1 MAMVKIFLKLKKNN
15 KGVSLVEV
23 LVTLAVVVIMAGPLI
38 NGFLNAMGVNSNAR
52 TIQNGTTVGQDLV
65 EEFEA
70 LPVEQLCG
78 IYEEYL
84 PEDFLATYEE
94 GDILT
99 FTGIPVDGP
108 NGEEFEVDITLDP
121 TAYNADGDKLNVN
134 NVELPGM
141 SSLYASNSIML
152 YKDYVDADDDLKNL
166 FAATGELDNDILE
179 NLNTNAQRQKMSK
192 ATNITVKCTYND
204 VSDKYDYDIEMEM
217 SYSYKKSA
225 TDVVT
230 VTEER
235 LVEDMIFDGDQT
247 HTIYLVC
254 PVFDIYTWASVGG
267 VSYATDSINIEYVYH
282 GMPEDKKD
290 VYFYLAEQEVN
301 NKTHPNIRQRINPT
315 NVKVKE
321 LETVYSI
328 TDASKKFD
336 RESTIML
343 NTNIGKDTADLT
355 YVNQVSGIA
364 LYDMDVQVRL
374 AGDSKVIAEFTS
386 SK

>member
-1 MAMVKIFLKLKKNN
+1 MVKIFLKLKKNN

-38 NGFLNAMGVNSNAR
+38 NSFLNAMGVNSNAR

-108 NGEEFEVDITLDP
+108 NGEKFEVDITLDP
-121 TAYNADGDKLNVN
+121 TAYNADGDKINVN

-141 SSLYASNSIML
+141 SSLYASNSVML

-166 FAATGELDNDILE
+166 FAATGEFDNDILE

>member
-1 MAMVKIFLKLKKNN
+1 MVKIFLKLKKNN

-108 NGEEFEVDITLDP
+108 NGEKFEVDITLDP
-121 TAYNADGDKLNVN
+121 TAYNADGDKINVN

-166 FAATGELDNDILE
+166 FAAAGLETDILE

>member
-1 MAMVKIFLKLKKNN
+1 MVKIFLKLKKNN

-121 TAYNADGDKLNVN
+121 TAYNADGDKINVN

-192 ATNITVKCTYND
+192 ATNITVTCTYND
-204 VSDKYDYDIEMEM
+204 VSDKYDYDIKMEM
-217 SYSYKKSA
+217 NYSYKRSA
-225 TDVVT
+225 TNIVT

>member
-1 MAMVKIFLKLKKNN
+1 MVKIFLKLKKNN

-78 IYEEYL
+78 KYEEYL

-108 NGEEFEVDITLDP
+108 NGEKFEVDITLDP
-121 TAYNADGDKLNVN
+121 TAYNADGDKINVN

>member
-1 MAMVKIFLKLKKNN
+1 MVKIFLKLKKNN

-23 LVTLAVVVIMAGPLI
+23 LVTLAMVVIMAGPLI
-38 NGFLNAMGVNSNAR
+38 NSFLNAMGVNSNAR

-108 NGEEFEVDITLDP
+108 NGEKFEVDITLDP

-141 SSLYASNSIML
+141 SSLYASNSVML

-166 FAATGELDNDILE
+166 FAAAGLETDILE

-192 ATNITVKCTYND
+192 ATNITVTCTYND
-204 VSDKYDYDIEMEM
+204 VSDKYDYDIKMEM
-217 SYSYKKSA
+217 NYSYKRSA
-225 TDVVT
+225 TNIVT

>member
-108 NGEEFEVDITLDP
+108 NGEKFEVDITLDP
-121 TAYNADGDKLNVN
+121 TAYNADGDKINVN

>member
-1 MAMVKIFLKLKKNN
+1 MVKIFLKLKKNN

-23 LVTLAVVVIMAGPLI
+23 LVTLAMVVIMAGPLI

-121 TAYNADGDKLNVN
+121 TAYNADGDKINVN

-192 ATNITVKCTYND
+192 AANITVTCTYND

-254 PVFDIYTWASVGG
+254 PVFEIYTWASVGG

-301 NKTHPNIRQRINPT
+301 NKTHPTIRQRINPT

-374 AGDSKVIAEFTS
+374 AGDSKAIAEFTS

>member
-1 MAMVKIFLKLKKNN
+1 MVKIFLKLKKNN

-108 NGEEFEVDITLDP
+108 NGEKFEVDITLDP
-121 TAYNADGDKLNVN
+121 TAYNADGDKINVN

-166 FAATGELDNDILE
+166 FAATGEFDNDILE

-267 VSYATDSINIEYVYH
+267 VSYATDSINIEYIYH

>member
-1 MAMVKIFLKLKKNN
+1 MVKIFLKLKKNN

-94 GDILT
+94 GDILA

-108 NGEEFEVDITLDP
+108 NGEKFEVDITLDP
-121 TAYNADGDKLNVN
+121 TAYNADGDKINVN

-166 FAATGELDNDILE
+166 FAAAGLETDILE

-192 ATNITVKCTYND
+192 ATNITVTCTYND
-204 VSDKYDYDIEMEM
+204 VSDKYDYDIKMEM
-217 SYSYKKSA
+217 NYSYKRSA
-225 TDVVT
+225 TNIVT

-290 VYFYLAEQEVN
+290 VYFYLAEQEAN
-301 NKTHPNIRQRINPT
+301 NKTHSTVRQRINPT

-321 LETVYSI
+321 MGTVYSI

-336 RESTIML
+336 RETTIML

>member
-1 MAMVKIFLKLKKNN
+1 MVKIFLKLKKNN

-121 TAYNADGDKLNVN
+121 TAYNADGDKINVN

-192 ATNITVKCTYND
+192 AANITVKCTYND

>member
-1 MAMVKIFLKLKKNN
+1 MVKIFLKLKKNN
-15 KGVSLVEV
+15 KGVTLVEV

-65 EEFEA
+65 EDFEA

-108 NGEEFEVDITLDP
+108 NGEKFEVDITLDP
-121 TAYNADGDKLNVN
+121 TAYNADGDKINVN

-166 FAATGELDNDILE
+166 FAATGEFDNDILE

>member
-1 MAMVKIFLKLKKNN
+1 MVKIFLKLKKNN

-121 TAYNADGDKLNVN
+121 TAYNADGDKINVN

-192 ATNITVKCTYND
+192 AANITVTCTYND

>member
-1 MAMVKIFLKLKKNN
+1 MVKIFLKLKKNN

-108 NGEEFEVDITLDP
+108 NGEKFEVDITLDP
-121 TAYNADGDKLNVN
+121 TAYNADGDKINVN

>member
-1 MAMVKIFLKLKKNN
+1 MVKIFLKLKKNN

>member
-1 MAMVKIFLKLKKNN
+1 MVKIFLKLKKNN

-94 GDILT
+94 GDILA

-108 NGEEFEVDITLDP
+108 NGEKFEVDITLDP
-121 TAYNADGDKLNVN
+121 TAYNADGDKINVN

>member
-1 MAMVKIFLKLKKNN
+1 MVKIFLKLKKNN

-108 NGEEFEVDITLDP
+108 NGEKFEVDITLDP
-121 TAYNADGDKLNVN
+121 TAYNADGDKINVN

-192 ATNITVKCTYND
+192 ATNIKVKCAYND

-217 SYSYKKSA
+217 SYLYKKSA

>member
-1 MAMVKIFLKLKKNN
+1 MAMVKIFLKIKKNN

-23 LVTLAVVVIMAGPLI
+23 LVTLAMVVIMAGPLI
-38 NGFLNAMGVNSNAR
+38 NSFLNAMGVNSNAR

-166 FAATGELDNDILE
+166 FAATGEFDNDILE

-192 ATNITVKCTYND
+192 ATNITVTCTYND

-225 TDVVT
+225 TNIVT

>member
-1 MAMVKIFLKLKKNN
+1 MVKIFLKLKKNN

-166 FAATGELDNDILE
+166 FAAAGLETDILE

-192 ATNITVKCTYND
+192 ATNITVTCTYND
-204 VSDKYDYDIEMEM
+204 VSDKYDYDIKMEM
-217 SYSYKKSA
+217 NYSYKRSA
-225 TDVVT
+225 TNIVT

-247 HTIYLVC
+247 HTIYL
-254 PVFDIYTWASVGG
+254 
-267 VSYATDSINIEYVYH
+267 E
-282 GMPEDKKD
+282 
-290 VYFYLAEQEVN
+290 
-301 NKTHPNIRQRINPT
+301 NKYI
-315 NVKVKE
+315 
-321 LETVYSI
+321 
-328 TDASKKFD
+328 
-336 RESTIML
+336 
-343 NTNIGKDTADLT
+343 
-355 YVNQVSGIA
+355 
-364 LYDMDVQVRL
+364 
-374 AGDSKVIAEFTS
+374 
-386 SK
+386 

>member
-1 MAMVKIFLKLKKNN
+1 MVKIFLKLKKNN

-108 NGEEFEVDITLDP
+108 NGEKFEVDITLDP
-121 TAYNADGDKLNVN
+121 TAYNADGDKINVN

-192 ATNITVKCTYND
+192 ATNITVTCTYND

-225 TDVVT
+225 TDIVT

>member
-1 MAMVKIFLKLKKNN
+1 MVKIFLKIKKNN

-23 LVTLAVVVIMAGPLI
+23 LVTLAMVVIMAGPLI
-38 NGFLNAMGVNSNAR
+38 NSFLNAMGVNSNAR

-166 FAATGELDNDILE
+166 FAATGEFDNDILE

-192 ATNITVKCTYND
+192 ATNITVTCTYND

-225 TDVVT
+225 TNIVT

>member
-1 MAMVKIFLKLKKNN
+1 MVKIFLKLKKNN

-108 NGEEFEVDITLDP
+108 NGEKFEVDITLDP
-121 TAYNADGDKLNVN
+121 TAYNADGDKINVN

-192 ATNITVKCTYND
+192 ATNITVTCTYND

>member
-1 MAMVKIFLKLKKNN
+1 MVKIFLKLKKNN
-15 KGVSLVEV
+15 KGVTLVEV

-108 NGEEFEVDITLDP
+108 NGEKFEVDITLDP
-121 TAYNADGDKLNVN
+121 TAYNADGDKINVN

-166 FAATGELDNDILE
+166 FAATGEFDNDILE

>member
-1 MAMVKIFLKLKKNN
+1 MVKIFLKLKKNN

-23 LVTLAVVVIMAGPLI
+23 LVTLAMVVIMAGPLI
-38 NGFLNAMGVNSNAR
+38 NSFLNAMGVNSNAR

-108 NGEEFEVDITLDP
+108 NGEKFEVDITLDP
-121 TAYNADGDKLNVN
+121 TAYNADGDKINVN

-166 FAATGELDNDILE
+166 FAAAGLETDILE

>member
-1 MAMVKIFLKLKKNN
+1 MVKIFLKLKKNN

-23 LVTLAVVVIMAGPLI
+23 LVTLAMVVIMAGPLI
-38 NGFLNAMGVNSNAR
+38 NSFLNAMGVNSNAR

-84 PEDFLATYEE
+84 PEGFLATYEE

-108 NGEEFEVDITLDP
+108 NGEAFEVDITLDP
-121 TAYNADGDKLNVN
+121 TAYNADGDKINVN

-166 FAATGELDNDILE
+166 FAATGALGTDVLE
-179 NLNTNAQRQKMSK
+179 DLNTNAQRLKISK
-192 ATNITVKCTYND
+192 ATNITVTCTYND
-204 VSDKYDYDIEMEM
+204 VSDKYDYDINMEM
-217 SYSYKKSA
+217 NYSYRKSA
-225 TDVVT
+225 TNIVT

-235 LVEDMIFDGDQT
+235 LIEDTIFTGDQT
-247 HTIYLVC
+247 HNIYLVC

-267 VSYATDSINIEYVYH
+267 VSYATDTINIEYIYH
-282 GMPEDKKD
+282 GLPEDKKD
-290 VYFYLAEQEVN
+290 VYFYLAEQEVD
-301 NKTHPNIRQRINPT
+301 NKTHLNVRQRINPT

-321 LETVYSI
+321 LGTVYSI
-328 TDASKKFD
+328 TGASKKFD
-336 RESTIML
+336 RETTIML

-364 LYDMDVQVRL
+364 LYDMKVQVRL
-374 AGDSKVIAEFTS
+374 KGDSKVIAEFTS

>member
-1 MAMVKIFLKLKKNN
+1 MVKIFLKLKKNN

-108 NGEEFEVDITLDP
+108 NGEKFEVDITLDP
-121 TAYNADGDKLNVN
+121 TAYNADGDKINVN

-192 ATNITVKCTYND
+192 AANITVTCTYND

>member
-1 MAMVKIFLKLKKNN
+1 MVKIFLKLKKNN

-108 NGEEFEVDITLDP
+108 NGEKFEVDITLDP
-121 TAYNADGDKLNVN
+121 TAYNADGDKINVN

-166 FAATGELDNDILE
+166 FAATGEFDNDILE

-301 NKTHPNIRQRINPT
+301 NKTHPNVRQRINPT
-315 NVKVKE
+315 NIKVKE

>member
-1 MAMVKIFLKLKKNN
+1 MVKIFLKLKKNN
-15 KGVSLVEV
+15 KGVTLVEV

-108 NGEEFEVDITLDP
+108 NGEKFEVDITLDP
-121 TAYNADGDKLNVN
+121 TAYNADGDKINVN

-166 FAATGELDNDILE
+166 FAAAGLETDILE

>member
-1 MAMVKIFLKLKKNN
+1 MVKIFLKLKKNN

-23 LVTLAVVVIMAGPLI
+23 LVTLAMVVIMAGPLI
-38 NGFLNAMGVNSNAR
+38 NSFLNAMGVNSNAR

-108 NGEEFEVDITLDP
+108 NGEKFEVDITLDP
-121 TAYNADGDKLNVN
+121 TAYNADGDKINVN

>member
-1 MAMVKIFLKLKKNN
+1 MVKIFLKLKKNN

-23 LVTLAVVVIMAGPLI
+23 LVTLAMVVIMAGPLI

-52 TIQNGTTVGQDLV
+52 TIQNGTTVAQDLV
-65 EEFEA
+65 EEFEV

-78 IYEEYL
+78 KYEDYL
-84 PEDFLATYEE
+84 PEGFLATYEE

-99 FTGIPVDGP
+99 FTNIPVEGP
-108 NGEEFEVDITLDP
+108 NKEKFQVDITLDP
-121 TAYNADGDKLNVN
+121 TAYNAGGDKLNVN

-152 YKDYVDADDDLKNL
+152 YKDYVDADDDMKNL
-166 FAATGELDNDILE
+166 FAATGKLDTDTLE
-179 NLNTNAQRQKMSK
+179 NLNTNAHRLKMSK
-192 ATNITVKCTYND
+192 ATNITVTCTYND
-204 VSDKYDYDIEMEM
+204 VTGKYDYDINMVM
-217 SYSYKKSA
+217 NYSYRKSA
-225 TDVVT
+225 TNIVT

-235 LVEDMIFDGDQT
+235 LVEDTIFTGDQT

-254 PVFDIYTWASVGG
+254 PVFDIYTWYSISGM
-267 VSYATDSINIEYVYH
+267 SYGTDSINIEYVYH
-282 GMPEDKKD
+282 GLPEYKKD

-301 NKTHPNIRQRINPT
+301 NKTHPNVRQRINPT

-328 TDASKKFD
+328 NEASKKLD

-364 LYDMDVQVRL
+364 LYDMKVQVRL

>member
-1 MAMVKIFLKLKKNN
+1 MVKIFLKLKKNN

-65 EEFEA
+65 EEFEV
-70 LPVEQLCG
+70 LPIEQLCG
-78 IYEEYL
+78 KYEDYL
-84 PEDFLATYEE
+84 PEGFLATYEE

-152 YKDYVDADDDLKNL
+152 YKDYVDADDDMKNL
-166 FAATGELDNDILE
+166 FAATGKLDTDTLE